1 MFFLINKNISKK
13 IIRIIFLDGFYKL
26 PSYIEYRICL
36 KQIEIYRTNERN
48 ATMKDNTTFER
59 TRQKKSLQS
68 RKITRKHPLWALT
81 DSNRRPSACKADALN
96 QLS

>member
-26 PSYIEYRICL
+26 PFYIEYRICL

-48 ATMKDNTTFER
+48 ATMKDNTTFKR
-59 TRQKKSLQS
+59 TRQKNPCNLERLQGNTPCG
-68 RKITRKHPLWALT
+68 R
-81 DSNRRPSACKADALN
+81 
-96 QLS
+96 